1 MAQWKEARPFRVLD
15 LDLENRPLAYLGGDY
30 TTAEVTSVA
39 WGWVVD
45 GKLRGKVQCSLLG
58 VPCYHPGCG
67 AYHIGEPLAE
77 VVLSFAAAYHE
88 ADLVTGHFIRGHDL
102 PVINGMLLELGYP
115 PLEPKMAQDTKQE
128 LKDSKYLSLSQ
139 ESLSATLGVPAPKVQ
154 MDQRKW
160 RTANR
165 LEPEGLE
172 LTRQRAVGDVV
183 QHIQM
188 RERLLELDWLKAPKV
203 WDPSRS
209 RMPRYRP

>member
-1 MAQWKEARPFRVLD
+1 VRVEHPAGRVLD
-15 LDLENRPLAYLGGDY
+15 FDLENRPLAYLGGDY

-39 WGWVVD
+39 WAWVVD
-45 GKLRGKVQCSLLG
+45 GKIKGKVQCALLG
-58 VPCYHPGCG
+58 VPCYHPGCM
-67 AYHIGEPLAE
+67 AYHIGEPLAD
-77 VVLSFAAAYHE
+77 VILAFAEAYAAM
-88 ADLVTGHFIRGHDL
+88 DLGTGHFVRGHDL

-115 PLEPKMAQDTKQE
+115 PLPKRMVQDTKQE
-128 LKDSKYLSLSQ
+128 LKDSKYVSLSQ
-139 ESLSATLGVPAPKVQ
+139 ESLAAMLGVPAPKIH

-183 QHIQM
+183 QHVQM
-188 RERLLELDWLKAPKV
+188 RNRLLELDWLKAPKV
-203 WDPSRS
+203 WDSARS

>member
-1 MAQWKEARPFRVLD
+1 MAQWKEAKPLKILD
-15 LDLENRPLAYLGGDY
+15 FDLENRPLAYLGGDY

-45 GKLRGKVQCSLLG
+45 GRLKGKVQCALLG
-58 VPCYHPGCG
+58 VPCYHPGCM
-67 AYHIGEPLAE
+67 AYHIGEPLKDVILA
-77 VVLSFAAAYHE
+77 FAAAYHE

-102 PVINGMLLELGYP
+102 PVIDGMLLELGYP
-115 PLEPKMAQDTKQE
+115 PLEEKLCQDTKQE
-128 LKDSKYLSLSQ
+128 LKDSKYISLSQ
-139 ESLSATLGVPAPKVQ
+139 ESLAAMLDVPAPKIH
-154 MDQRKW
+154 MNQRKW

-188 RERLLELDWLKAPKV
+188 RERLLELKWLKDPKV